1 MIVDINNSNFEK
13 EVLNEKGFVI
23 VDFFGTWCMP
33 CKFLMPIL
41 HKIEEDKKIKLAKV
55 DIDENEDFENDT
67 ATVGGWTVTMLDG
80 EVNEGDTFK
89 YENLEITVLKTDG
102 FRVERIGICELP
114 IEEEE

>member
-55 DIDENEDFENDT
+55 DIDENEELVKKFGIVSVPTLKIYKDGKEIDT
-67 ATVGGWTVTMLDG
+67 IVGLVSED
-80 EVNEGDTFK
+80 VI
-89 YENLEITVLKTDG
+89 LEKLK
-102 FRVERIGICELP
+102 
-114 IEEEE
+114 

>member
-41 HKIEEDKKIKLAKV
+41 HKIEEEKKIKLAKV
-55 DIDENEDFENDT
+55 DIDENEELVKKFGIVSVPTLKIYKDGKEIDT
-67 ATVGGWTVTMLDG
+67 IVGLVS
-80 EVNEGDTFK
+80 EEAI
-89 YENLEITVLKTDG
+89 LERLK
-102 FRVERIGICELP
+102 
-114 IEEEE
+114 